1 MTFEITNET
10 EIDLEIEYQKI
21 IEDAIM
27 ASLDEEKCPYEA
39 EVSVTITDDEGI
51 HQINREF
58 RKIDR
63 ATDVLMLGDIVLSA
77 EHIIQQAKEY
87 GHSRERELAFL
98 VVHSMLHLMGYDH
111 MEDEERIAMEERQR
125 QILDGRGYTR

>member
-63 ATDVLMLGDIVLSA
+63 ATDVLSFPMNEFEKPGEFDHLEEEGTFNPETGELMLGDIVLSA
-77 EHIIQQAKEY
+77 EHIIQQAK
-87 GHSRERELAFL
+87 
-98 VVHSMLHLMGYDH
+98 
-111 MEDEERIAMEERQR
+111 
-125 QILDGRGYTR
+125 

>member
-51 HQINREF
+51 HLKNLESLTTLRKREPL
-58 RKIDR
+58 I
-63 ATDVLMLGDIVLSA
+63 
-77 EHIIQQAKEY
+77 
-87 GHSRERELAFL
+87 
-98 VVHSMLHLMGYDH
+98 
-111 MEDEERIAMEERQR
+111 QR
-125 QILDGRGYTR
+125 QGN